1 MGSSGLTSDG
11 ILAATCP
18 AWVVRLDCKAKR
30 ETDEQEAGAAR
41 SDLPSGR

>member
-30 ETDEQEAGAAR
+30 ETDEQEASAAQ
-41 SDLPSGR
+41 SGQPAIR